1 MSVAQSDIKFY
12 LTGAVSDGGVQA
24 DPDAS
29 LGGYRSSSE
38 ITSGQLNNLFD
49 NISSAE
55 ASAGDTNYR
64 CICVKNEALETLYN
78 ILSWFYAETDPDDT
92 NHFSF
97 AIEMPATADLTDGT
111 AQTIVDEDTPPT
123 VDTTAEVG
131 VGSGISDW
139 STATE
144 SASGV
149 SPEQGDHDDDLD
161 QGEIM
166 FIWIRRVVDA
176 SAPART
182 GISVTMRV
190 RGDTN

>member
-1 MSVAQSDIKFY
+1 MSVLQSDIKFY
-12 LTGAVSDGGVQA
+12 LTGAVSDGAVQA
-24 DPDAS
+24 DPNAS
-29 LGGYRSSSE
+29 LGGYRSASE

-64 CICVKNEALETLYN
+64 CICVKNISLETLYN
-78 ILSWFYAETDPDDT
+78 IFMWIYAEIDPDNT
-92 NHFSF
+92 NGFSF
-97 AIEMPATADLTDGT
+97 AVELPATADLTDGS
-111 AQTIVDEDTPPT
+111 AQTVVNESTAPT
-123 VDTTAEVG
+123 VNTTDHNG
-131 VGSGISDW
+131 VGSGISNW
-139 STATE
+139 SSATE
-144 SASGV
+144 SASAV

-166 FIWIRRVVDA
+166 FIWLRRVVDA

-182 GISVTMRV
+182 GISVAMRV